1 MARTAQEKVSA
12 KRAPI
17 TTELLVDTAIDL
29 IETDGL
35 EALSMRRLADRFGIQ
50 AASVYWYVAS
60 KEHMLDLVVDRLLG
74 LAFENVYLEHVEQ
87 RGPEDEP
94 AEQRLRRLAVAYR
107 SFLLAHPD
115 SAKVISSRLVIGPN
129 LALLIEPMLA
139 LFEQLGMDQRQAVHA
154 SYVLLVYVQ
163 GFVLHETAPLSIV
176 TLGPNDERSNTLKQ
190 MEQALADLD
199 DRFPRTR
206 KAAEDLAKP
215 DLPARFTLGLDR
227 LLVGLTENAVAVG
240 S

>member
-1 MARTAQEKVSA
+1 MPRGTQERAST

-74 LAFENVYLEHVEQ
+74 LAYDNVFVVNVEQ
-87 RGPEDEP
+87 RATEGES
-94 AEQRLRRLAVAYR
+94 AGAMLRRMAVAYR

-115 SAKVISSRLVIGPN
+115 SAKVISSRLVVGPN
-129 LALLIEPMLA
+129 LARILEPLLEI
-139 LFEQLGMDQRQAVHA
+139 FNRLGMDQREAVHA
-154 SYVLLVYVQ
+154 AYVMLTYVQ
-163 GFVLHETAPLSIV
+163 GFVLAETAPLSIV
-176 TLGPNDERSNTLKQ
+176 TLSPTDERGSTLKQ
-190 MEQALADLD
+190 MESVLSQLD
-199 DRFPRTR
+199 AAAFPRTQ
-206 KAAEDLAKP
+206 AAAADLAKP
-215 DLPARFTLGLDR
+215 DLPARFGFGLDR
-227 LLVGLTENAVAVG
+227 LLAGMSAG
-240 S
+240 